1 MRTTI
6 RTQILCFYAFYAT
19 LYRTVIYT
27 KSTNNSAFPGL
38 RKSLFDHAEK
48 PVRYDGKDSF
58 MARNSLFR
66 SAEQSLASL
75 FPTLTHRRKKLHG
88 DTVTRISCANT
99 HIFHINIHLSHN
111 ITMFRVIYGMLSA
124 AKRRQYGRLGQTYK
138 PPCRLSDSNF
148 QRIFSE
154 TSFLHNYAETGSL
167 SSLNRSSDF
176 RSYLVL
182 LSAGLHSAL
191 S

>member
-6 RTQILCFYAFYAT
+6 RTQILCFYAFYTT

-48 PVRYDGKDSF
+48 PVRYDGKGSF
-58 MARNSLFR
+58 MARNCLFR

-75 FPTLTHRRKKLHG
+75 FPTLTHRRKKLYG

-148 QRIFSE
+148 QRIF
-154 TSFLHNYAETGSL
+154 F
-167 SSLNRSSDF
+167 RDF
-176 RSYLVL
+176 IF
-182 LSAGLHSAL
+182 A
-191 S
+191 